1 MLKRIIPFILI
12 FVFVFTACGNEGGSS
27 DVKESTEKSET
38 EYSGELFKGVW
49 LSYIE
54 LKAKGK
60 TESEY
65 KAQIEE
71 TFKNMKEM
79 NTTDVFVHARA
90 FSDALYSSSLF
101 ALSDYTVTKDGKRI
115 DVLETA
121 LALGE
126 KYEMNIHAWVNPY
139 RAFTKEEA
147 EKISDCTVKD
157 WTEQESENV
166 FEAGERYY
174 LRPDSAEVRSLVVGG
189 VREILEKYP
198 QISGIH
204 IDDYFYPENC
214 GDFDKT
220 AYEEYISSGGGLSLS
235 DWRRENV
242 NSLVSGIYA
251 AVKSF
256 GGEKLFSVSPSGD
269 IQKDINT
276 FYADVKLWCSTKGYC
291 DMIIPQVYFGFDNEN
306 MPFCQTV
313 DSWAAL
319 TENSDVK
326 LVIGL
331 ALYKCGET
339 DEFAGESGKNEW
351 CENSDVLS
359 RQAEYIKRKK
369 LCGYSLYSA
378 SFINFSESFCAEE
391 LHNLKS
397 VIY

>member
-1 MLKRIIPFILI
+1 MHKKIICLILI
-12 FVFVFTACGNEGGSS
+12 FIFAFTACVNESGSS
-27 DVKESTEKSET
+27 EENETSQKSET
-38 EYSGELFKGVW
+38 EFTDEFFKGIW
-49 LSYIE
+49 LSYLE
-54 LKAKGK
+54 LNAQDK

-65 KAQIEE
+65 KSQLEE

-90 FSDALYSSSLF
+90 FSDALYNSSLF
-101 ALSDYTVTKDGKRI
+101 PFSDCTLTADGKRI
-115 DVLETA
+115 DVLEIA
-121 LALGE
+121 LNLGK

-139 RAFTKEEA
+139 RAFTKQEA
-147 EKISDCTVKD
+147 ETLSDCSIKQWLREENT
-157 WTEQESENV
+157 NV
-166 FEAGERYY
+166 FESGDRYY

-198 QISGIH
+198 DLSGVH

-220 AYEEYISSGGGLSLS
+220 SYEKYVLSGGSLSLA

-251 AVKSF
+251 AVKSS
-256 GGEKLFSVSPSGD
+256 GSEKLFSVSPSGD
-269 IQKDINT
+269 IEKDVNT

-291 DMIIPQVYFGFDNEN
+291 DMIIPQVYFGFDNEKL
-306 MPFCQTV
+306 PFCQTV

-319 TENSDVK
+319 TEDTDVK

-331 ALYKCGET
+331 ALYKCGKV
-339 DEFAGESGKNEW
+339 DEFAGEKGKNEW
-351 CENSDVLS
+351 LENSDVLS
-359 RQAEYIKRKK
+359 RQVEYIKQKN

-378 SFINFSESFCAEE
+378 SFINFSESFYSEQ
-391 LHNLKS
+391 LQNLKS
-397 VIY
+397 MIY